1 MHKGPLIKITI
12 YCLTAVLLTSL
23 GILTSKELP
32 SRPLSRSEL
41 LALVAGTVV
50 PENVAFEIR
59 TRGLGF
65 VPDVTFSALLKQAG
79 ADSRVLAAL
88 RSAKLSTSPAPTTE
102 DSTDVLRHLS
112 NAGRLSH
119 QNALQEAAQEL
130 NLALASGSAKSS
142 VGFVMGELL
151 INQSATEQALRVYR
165 QILED
170 DPDFPEV
177 HMRLSFCYYQ
187 SGDAESALREAK
199 AALAKNPDDAVAH
212 MNAGA
217 VLRDMRNF
225 DAAKFEFQ
233 ESIRSK
239 PDYAPAYMNL
249 AGLLDDLRDHQ
260 GAIAIYK
267 KSLALQPNDA
277 LTHYNLGVTYGETED
292 YISAVREYR
301 EAKRLDPS
309 RLDVRQSL
317 GSALMHT
324 DSAAAVTEFQEL
336 VALAPDF
343 PICHFCLGSAY
354 YNVGR
359 LSEAQKEFQIA
370 VDGDPTDAGP
380 RRGLGLILEAQ
391 KNYDGALVE
400 YRKAQSLDRSSSIA
414 YESAGRVLL
423 LKKDFPAAIA
433 EFKQAEQLNPSEWGP
448 HFRHAQAL
456 EGLGDRAAAIAEYQ
470 EALSLAPKEL
480 QPRLN
485 LALAQENSGNWIA
498 ALGNYRQAALDE
510 MPIKPGTSS
519 FVRYDAQNKYQ
530 SAQER
535 FQTHIAQLRSSG
547 HAADASALEASWEAS
562 KSVTNLDAEYHDAI
576 QASMSAMQQRQF
588 DVAETAAKRAIEI
601 AEKIQ
606 PQDGRLPESVGQLAN
621 VYAWRQDVKKAGET
635 FKRQLAVSEKIYGHQ
650 SPMLSNPLQNLGMW
664 ALQQNDFANAETWF
678 NRSYELN
685 LKTYGEN
692 SQGTADSLRGLAHV
706 YQMQE
711 DFPKAES
718 ATLRALKIYET
729 VYGPESQQDAIP
741 WTSLCALYDRWGKL
755 EKSVPC
761 HAHLV
766 ALAEKLYGPDSAY
779 LVQDLTGEARALR
792 QLGRNEEAAKL
803 EQRAQA
809 LQSSQTA
816 QMPMPP
822 PSPR

>member
-1 MHKGPLIKITI
+1 MKRKFTILLISLVVCISGALCISAYPQTSG
-12 YCLTAVLLTSL
+12 LTALQLMALIAGGAFPENLSHDLEARGISFEPDDNFISLANTAGANPIVISALRNSKRISPPSSRTLSEQALLQRLSYAGSLIHSGDTQTAARELSNSLSNPDAKSAAGFVISEILIRDRRFAEAAEIYLRILQDNPDFPEIHSRLSFALTESDNDEEGFREAKLALKENPNDAVAHRSAGIVLSSARNYPAAKLEFEASIRCKPDYDVAYGSL
-23 GILTSKELP
+23 GILLDE
-32 SRPLSRSEL
+32 
-41 LALVAGTVV
+41 
-50 PENVAFEIR
+50 
-59 TRGLGF
+59 TR
-65 VPDVTFSALLKQAG
+65 DYAG
-79 ADSRVLAAL
+79 AVANYKKAITLNP
-88 RSAKLSTSPAPTTE
+88 KN
-102 DSTDVLRHLS
+102 V
-112 NAGRLSH
+112 NATY
-119 QNALQEAAQEL
+119 
-130 NLALASGSAKSS
+130 NLALAY
-142 VGFVMGELL
+142 GELGDHV
-151 INQSATEQALRVYR
+151 SAIQ
-165 QILED
+165 
-170 DPDFPEV
+170 
-177 HMRLSFCYYQ
+177 
-187 SGDAESALREAK
+187 
-199 AALAKNPDDAVAH
+199 
-212 MNAGA
+212 
-217 VLRDMRNF
+217 
-225 DAAKFEFQ
+225 
-233 ESIRSK
+233 
-239 PDYAPAYMNL
+239 
-249 AGLLDDLRDHQ
+249 
-260 GAIAIYK
+260 
-267 KSLALQPNDA
+267 
-277 LTHYNLGVTYGETED
+277 
-292 YISAVREYR
+292 EYR

-309 RLDVRQSL
+309 RLDVRQNL
-317 GSALMHT
+317 GSELIHA
-324 DSAAAVTEFQEL
+324 DPSAAITEFEEL

-343 PICHFCLGSAY
+343 PICHFCLGNAY

-370 VDGDPTDAGP
+370 ADGDPAEAGP

-391 KNYDGALVE
+391 KDYDGALVE

-423 LKKDFPAAIA
+423 LKKDFPGAIA

-448 HFRHAQAL
+448 HSQHAQAL

-480 QPRLN
+480 QPRLD
-485 LALAQENSGNWIA
+485 LALAQEKSGNWIA

-510 MPIKPGTSS
+510 EPLKPGTTSI
-519 FVRYDAQNKYQ
+519 RYDAQNKYQ

-547 HAADASALEASWEAS
+547 HAADASALEASWKSS

-606 PQDGRLPESVGQLAN
+606 PQDGRLPESVEQLAN
-621 VYAWRQDVKKAGET
+621 VYAWRQDLRKAGEN
-635 FKRQLAVSEKIYGHQ
+635 FKRQLAVSEKIYGPQ
-650 SPMLSNPLQNLGMW
+650 SPMLSSPLQNLAMW

-685 LKTYGEN
+685 QKTYGEN

-706 YQMQE
+706 YQMQK

-741 WTSLCALYDRWGKL
+741 WTTLCALYDRWGKP

-766 ALAEKLYGPDSAY
+766 SLAEKLFGPDSAY

-803 EQRAQA
+803 EQRAQS
-809 LQSSQTA
+809 LQSSQSA

>member
-1 MHKGPLIKITI
+1 MALIAGGAFPENLSHDLESRGISFEPDDNFISLANTAGAGPIVISALRNSKRISPPSSRTLSEQALLQRLSYAGSLIHSGDTQTAARELGNSLSNPDAKSAAGFIIGEILIRDRRFAEAAEI
-12 YCLTAVLLTSL
+12 YLRILQDNSDFPEIHSRLSFALTESDNDEEGFREAKLALKENPNDAVAHRSAGIALRSARNYPAAKLELEASIRCKPDYDVAYGSL
-23 GILTSKELP
+23 GIL
-32 SRPLSRSEL
+32 
-41 LALVAGTVV
+41 LV
-50 PENVAFEIR
+50 EMR
-59 TRGLGF
+59 
-65 VPDVTFSALLKQAG
+65 DYAG
-79 ADSRVLAAL
+79 AVANYKKAITLNP
-88 RSAKLSTSPAPTTE
+88 KN
-102 DSTDVLRHLS
+102 V
-112 NAGRLSH
+112 NATY
-119 QNALQEAAQEL
+119 
-130 NLALASGSAKSS
+130 NLALAY
-142 VGFVMGELL
+142 GELGDHV
-151 INQSATEQALRVYR
+151 SAIQ
-165 QILED
+165 
-170 DPDFPEV
+170 
-177 HMRLSFCYYQ
+177 
-187 SGDAESALREAK
+187 
-199 AALAKNPDDAVAH
+199 
-212 MNAGA
+212 
-217 VLRDMRNF
+217 
-225 DAAKFEFQ
+225 
-233 ESIRSK
+233 
-239 PDYAPAYMNL
+239 
-249 AGLLDDLRDHQ
+249 
-260 GAIAIYK
+260 
-267 KSLALQPNDA
+267 
-277 LTHYNLGVTYGETED
+277 
-292 YISAVREYR
+292 EYR

-309 RLDVRQSL
+309 RLDVRQNL
-317 GSALMHT
+317 GGELIDT
-324 DSAAAVTEFQEL
+324 DPSAAVTEFEEL

-343 PICHFCLGSAY
+343 PICHFCLGNAY

-370 VDGDPTDAGP
+370 ADGDPAEAGP

-391 KNYDGALVE
+391 KNYEGALVE

-423 LKKDFPAAIA
+423 LRKDFPGAIA
-433 EFKQAEQLNPSEWGP
+433 EFKHAEQLNPSEWGP
-448 HFRHAQAL
+448 YSQHAQAL

-470 EALSLAPKEL
+470 EALSLAPKQL
-480 QPRLN
+480 QPRLD
-485 LALAQENSGNWIA
+485 LALAQEKSGNWIA

-510 MPIKPGTSS
+510 EPLKPGTTFIS
-519 FVRYDAQNKYQ
+519 YDAQNKYQ

-547 HAADASALEASWEAS
+547 HAADASALEASWKSS
-562 KSVTNLDAEYHDAI
+562 KSATNLDSEYHDAI

-621 VYAWRQDVKKAGET
+621 VYAWRQDLKKAGEN
-635 FKRQLAVSEKIYGHQ
+635 FKRQLAVSEKIYGPQ
-650 SPMLSNPLQNLGMW
+650 SPMLSGPLQNLGMW

-685 LKTYGEN
+685 QKTYGEN

-706 YQMQE
+706 YQMQK

-741 WTSLCALYDRWGKL
+741 WTTLCALYDRWGKP

-766 ALAEKLYGPDSAY
+766 SLAEKLYGADSAY
-779 LVQDLTGEARALR
+779 TVQDLTGEARALR

-803 EQRAQA
+803 EQRAQS
-809 LQSSQTA
+809 LQSSQSA

>member
-1 MHKGPLIKITI
+1 MALIASGAFPENLSHDLESRGISFEPDESFISLANTAGARPIVISALRNSKRISPPSPRTLSEQALLQRLSYAGSLIHSGDTQTAARELSNSLSNPDAKSAAGFVIGEILIRDRRFAEAAEI
-12 YCLTAVLLTSL
+12 YLRILQGNPDFPEIHSRLSFALAESDNDEEGLREAKLALKENPNDAVAHHSAGIVLSSARNYPAAKLEFEASIRCKPDYDVAYGSL
-23 GILTSKELP
+23 GILLDEM
-32 SRPLSRSEL
+32 R
-41 LALVAGTVV
+41 
-50 PENVAFEIR
+50 
-59 TRGLGF
+59 
-65 VPDVTFSALLKQAG
+65 DYAG
-79 ADSRVLAAL
+79 AVANYKKAITLNP
-88 RSAKLSTSPAPTTE
+88 KN
-102 DSTDVLRHLS
+102 V
-112 NAGRLSH
+112 NATY
-119 QNALQEAAQEL
+119 
-130 NLALASGSAKSS
+130 NLALAY
-142 VGFVMGELL
+142 GELGDHV
-151 INQSATEQALRVYR
+151 SAIQ
-165 QILED
+165 
-170 DPDFPEV
+170 
-177 HMRLSFCYYQ
+177 
-187 SGDAESALREAK
+187 
-199 AALAKNPDDAVAH
+199 
-212 MNAGA
+212 
-217 VLRDMRNF
+217 
-225 DAAKFEFQ
+225 
-233 ESIRSK
+233 
-239 PDYAPAYMNL
+239 
-249 AGLLDDLRDHQ
+249 
-260 GAIAIYK
+260 
-267 KSLALQPNDA
+267 
-277 LTHYNLGVTYGETED
+277 
-292 YISAVREYR
+292 EYR

-309 RLDVRQSL
+309 RLDVRQNL
-317 GSALMHT
+317 GSELIHA
-324 DSAAAVTEFQEL
+324 DPSAAITEFEEL

-343 PICHFCLGSAY
+343 PICHFCLGNAY

-370 VDGDPTDAGP
+370 ADGDPAEAGP

-391 KNYDGALVE
+391 KDYDGALVE

-423 LKKDFPAAIA
+423 LKKDFPGAIA

-448 HFRHAQAL
+448 HSQHAQAL

-470 EALSLAPKEL
+470 EALSLAPKQL
-480 QPRLN
+480 QPRLD
-485 LALAQENSGNWIA
+485 LALAQEKSGNWIA

-510 MPIKPGTSS
+510 EPLKPGTTSI
-519 FVRYDAQNKYQ
+519 RYDAQNKYH

-547 HAADASALEASWEAS
+547 HAADASALEASWKSS

-621 VYAWRQDVKKAGET
+621 VYAWRQDLKKAGEN
-635 FKRQLAVSEKIYGHQ
+635 FKRQLAVSEKIYGPQ
-650 SPMLSNPLQNLGMW
+650 SPMLSSPLQNLGMW

-685 LKTYGEN
+685 QKTYGEN

-706 YQMQE
+706 YQMQK

-741 WTSLCALYDRWGKL
+741 WTTLCALYDRWGKP

-766 ALAEKLYGPDSAY
+766 SLAEKLYGPDSAY

-803 EQRAQA
+803 EPRAQS
-809 LQSSQTA
+809 LQSSQSA
-816 QMPMPP
+816 QMPMPTP
-822 PSPR
+822 NPR